1 ERAELPPLALRAH
14 EVPGRA
20 LPVDVGHLGLLGHA
34 AKRAPKGTVRPSS
47 LQILIGLVDL
57 GFRRGAVLIVSALTT
72 TTAIGRRC
80 GRLRQ
85 RVAKPV
91 ARRPCRLSPRLL
103 YLAGAEALR
112 LGTLPRRL
120 PRCDDLRVWLLRC
133 HPSLPRRGRDRA
145 GSRVPLLSCR
155 RSVRG
160 TPRANPRAARSAECR
175 TWFDSAA
182 SPPCR
187 SGAPAARRWV
197 GS

>member
-1 ERAELPPLALRAH
+1 NALDLVGKSLLDAKVAAHELPVLAERPGAEASRLAAERAELPPLALRAP

-47 LQILIGLVDL
+47 LQILMGLVDL

-103 YLAGAEALR
+103 HLSRAEAL
-112 LGTLPRRL
+112 
-120 PRCDDLRVWLLRC
+120 
-133 HPSLPRRGRDRA
+133 
-145 GSRVPLLSCR
+145 
-155 RSVRG
+155 
-160 TPRANPRAARSAECR
+160 
-175 TWFDSAA
+175 
-182 SPPCR
+182 
-187 SGAPAARRWV
+187 
-197 GS
+197 